1 MKNNLTQ
8 IDENIFFFFFL
19 SNTKEMQKTS
29 NHGGK
34 KKKMRANPTL
44 SSSFPVDYDELGR
57 G

>member
-1 MKNNLTQ
+1 
-8 IDENIFFFFFL
+8 
-19 SNTKEMQKTS
+19 MQKTS

-57 G
+57 GWVGEQGDGFLILELQIQT